1 MRKLTSFLFVT
12 LNGFYKG
19 PDEDIS
25 WHVHDEEG
33 NRYSEQQLEAGN
45 ILVFGRK
52 TYEMMYGF
60 WPSSMAYDLY
70 PKVAKGMNEAEK
82 IVLSNTLTTA
92 DWSNTTILSDDAIEQ
107 LRKLKSTPGKDLT
120 ILGSGS
126 LVDQLTSSGLI
137 DRYEILLDPVII
149 PRGTGIFQ
157 HLQHNIKLNLEQ
169 SRSFRNGAVLLTYL
183 NG

>member
-1 MRKLTSFLFVT
+1 M
-12 LNGFYKG
+12 
-19 PDEDIS
+19 
-25 WHVHDEEG
+25 
-33 NRYSEQQLEAGN
+33 YS
-45 ILVFGRK
+45 
-52 TYEMMYGF
+52 F
-60 WPSSMAYDLY
+60 WPGSMAYDLY

-126 LVDQLTSSGLI
+126 LVDQLTSARLI
-137 DRYEILLDPVII
+137 DRYEILLDPVVI

-157 HLQHNIKLNLEQ
+157 HLQHNVQLKLEHSQ
-169 SRSFRNGAVLLTYL
+169 SFRNGAVLLTYL